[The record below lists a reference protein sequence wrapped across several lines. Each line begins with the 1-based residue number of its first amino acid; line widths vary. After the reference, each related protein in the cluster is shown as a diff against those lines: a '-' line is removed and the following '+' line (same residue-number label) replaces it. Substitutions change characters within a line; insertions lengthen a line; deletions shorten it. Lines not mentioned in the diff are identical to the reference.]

1 MTENIVS
8 AEIEPMPNKANQA
21 AIALQRM
28 GFKILHIGLTISV
41 QGPQSLWESIFNGSF
56 ETRKKTVV
64 SEAKGADAA
73 FQKALTENMRIPL
86 ELEALVAN
94 VIFTEPPEFI
104 K

>member
-8 AEIEPMPNKANQA
+8 AEIEPIPNKANQA
-21 AIALQRM
+21 AIALQRT

-41 QGPQSLWESIFNGSF
+41 QGPQSLWESIFNVSF

-64 SEAKGADAA
+64 AEAEGSEAA
-73 FQKALTENMRIPL
+73 FQRALTENMRIPF
-86 ELEALVAN
+86 ELENLVAK
-94 VIFTEPPEFI
+94 VMFTEPPEFV